1 MKKKINMEDKKNI
14 IKNIVF
20 FMLIGM
26 LISLIFHYINGY
38 YFKNELFTFLN
49 APHAAFSDWLQDVA
63 TIKNYNPYLSSGG
76 WHYNFYP
83 PFAYQQVYFLDN
95 FIINKSFLKFSILI
109 YSVLALLILYTSKN
123 SKLCLNN
130 SEIFFITCAFLFSF
144 PMFFLIDRGNIA
156 ALSFI
161 YLFVALIV
169 FSNKIYYQSFFIGLA
184 AATKIFPVIFLLKY
198 LFNKEWK
205 ALIIS
210 SLTIIIVSFFS
221 FILFK
226 GSVIETITTYYEL
239 LSSHSEKQ
247 TFTSG
252 QPIWWT
258 LDLYSF
264 LQIIYGIASDFLKFD
279 FNTINNLF
287 GIYATKIYW
296 FFIIPTFILGSYVA
310 RKFDYF
316 NLIVFYI
323 LSMIFVQPYSYAY
336 HLSYALIPIVYYM
349 FAVEYEYKINKYTI
363 ILLIILIL
371 PKEYSLINIGLS
383 GIGKTQLS
391 SLLNPII
398 IMLLFI
404 NIFYNKS
411 EIIKRNKN

>member
-1 MKKKINMEDKKNI
+1 MEDKKNI
-14 IKNIVF
+14 VKNIVI
-20 FMLIGM
+20 FMLLGM
-26 LISLIFHYINGY
+26 IISLIFHYISGY
-38 YFKNELFTFLN
+38 YLKNELFTFLN
-49 APHAAFSDWLQDVA
+49 SPDARFGDWLQDVA
-63 TIKNYNPYLSSGG
+63 TISNYNPYLNSGG

-83 PFAYQQVYFLDN
+83 PFAYQQVYFLDY
-95 FIINKSFLKFSILI
+95 FIINKSFLNFSILI
-109 YSVLALLILYTSKN
+109 CSALALLILLASKK
-123 SKLCLNN
+123 SKLCFNN
-130 SEIFFITCAFLFSF
+130 SEVFFIICAFLFSF

-161 YLFVALIV
+161 YLFLALIV

-184 AATKIFPVIFLLKY
+184 AATKIFPAIFLLKY
-198 LFNKEWK
+198 FFNKEWK
-205 ALIIS
+205 ALTIS
-210 SLTIIIVSFFS
+210 LLTIIMVSFFS

-226 GSVIETITTYYEL
+226 GNLIETITTYYEL
-239 LSSHSEKQ
+239 LSGHSKKQ

-258 LDLYSF
+258 LDLFSF
-264 LQIIYGIASDFLKFD
+264 LQIFNGIASDFLKFD

-287 GIYATKIYW
+287 GIHATKVYW
-296 FFIIPTFILGSYVA
+296 FFVIPIFILGSYIA

-323 LSMIFVQPYSYAY
+323 LSMIFIQPYSYVY

-349 FAVEYEYKINKYTI
+349 FAVEYGYKINKYTI

-371 PKEYSLINIGLS
+371 PKEYSLVNIGLS

-391 SLLNPII
+391 SVLNPII
-398 IMLLFI
+398 IMLIFV
-404 NIFYNKS
+404 NIFYNK
-411 EIIKRNKN
+411 IRNKE